1 MLTRLIAT
9 RVIARAVLVTVL
21 SSLIVSIP
29 IEIAW
34 AAKKLPPGA
43 CITQHRRVVI
53 NGGACQTNC
62 NSANWCVNMAC
73 FNGSLAQ
80 LPLPCHSPE
89 ACPAVRC

>member
-1 MLTRLIAT
+1 MPGTK
-9 RVIARAVLVTVL
+9 VIAKAVVVTVL
-21 SSLIVSIP
+21 SSLIVSVP

-43 CITQHRRVVI
+43 CISQHRRVVV

-62 NSANWCVNMAC
+62 NTLGWCVNMTC

-89 ACPAVRC
+89 ACPATRC